1 MKKIQSND
9 FGTKLNNLDS
19 HLNFEIVTK
28 DETNA
33 ELNGDFLQLRH
44 QEAGDVIV
52 KYADDPVLA
61 MVEVENTPVIKLEV
75 AYVDKLDSKM
85 FADLIK
91 LCGEYLPESGDSDET
106 N

>member
-1 MKKIQSND
+1 MKKIQFND

-19 HLNFEIVTK
+19 HLNFEVVTK
-28 DETNA
+28 DKTKA
-33 ELNGDFLQLRH
+33 ELNGDFLQLQQ
-44 QEAGDVIV
+44 QEAGDVII
-52 KYADDPVLA
+52 KYADDPVLT
-61 MVEVENTPVIKLEV
+61 MLEVEGTPAIRLEV
-75 AYVDKLDSKM
+75 GYVDKLNSKM

>member
-9 FGTKLNNLDS
+9 FGTKLTNLDS
-19 HLNFEIVTK
+19 HLNFEVVTK
-28 DETNA
+28 DETKA
-33 ELNGDFLQLRH
+33 ELNGDFLQLQQ

-75 AYVDKLDSKM
+75 TYVDKLNSKM
-85 FADLIK
+85 FADLIR
-91 LCGEYLPESGDSDET
+91 LCGEYLPESGDSNET
-106 N
+106 S